1 MELKAATCQVKSKSY
16 TAIEREFREH
26 AVAKAMN
33 RVDRREMK
41 RKQRCLQFLAFVV
54 SQIAF
59 REGGFDRRADSCAKF
74 GRRLLGERHD
84 EDLID
89 SGGAGEEEADDD
101 MLNRKRLAGARA
113 CVDNFVPAVENL
125 IENRGSVVSGGG
137 SGCGRAH
144 LKIPTIG
151 RKRHSTISSI
161 SSSSGGSKLVAL
173 RTGPYSELLFENSFR
188 RTRSTASTR
197 SRFSA
202 GLLRKSLTTSSTAS
216 IGKK

>member
-89 SGGAGEEEADDD
+89 PGGAGKEEADDD

-113 CVDNFVPAVENL
+113 CVDNFVAAVENL
-125 IENRGSVVSGGG
+125 IESRGSAVSDVG

-151 RKRHSTISSI
+151 RKRRSTISSI

-173 RTGPYSELLFENSFR
+173 RTGPYSELLREYSFR

-197 SRFSA
+197 SRLSSD
-202 GLLRKSLTTSSTAS
+202 LRNSLTTSSTAS